1 MKPTRLFPAILLAL
15 TTTACAPA
23 DPAVTGHGQ
32 FWLGVVGILVQIGIA
47 WVGWRIAKSVR
58 QAASAQKKRENA
70 RIAREKEV
78 EEARVAR
85 EKRVQEGRDRLHAFD
100 GYRRELGRFADV
112 VIDVMGE
119 IQTLIAFNPDRA
131 AVPAEARQKFIEERS
146 GLIGR
151 VSSLLDRGRFFFP
164 NQEVAGIGEHKG
176 SAHQGLRDPVLN
188 RILVASYVLMATDYE
203 SFDRNRESWI
213 RWETLTTVATGSEGH
228 VCSAFQRLS
237 QAEQSRLAEK
247 LTKKD
252 GIRLM
257 DLIVSAKRAFVS
269 ELFDIL
275 QPGSWLQQV
284 EGAYGID
291 LSSRKPEEP
300 AVRISLT

>member
-1 MKPTRLFPAILLAL
+1 M
-15 TTTACAPA
+15 
-23 DPAVTGHGQ
+23 
-32 FWLGVVGILVQIGIA
+32 
-47 WVGWRIAKSVR
+47 
-58 QAASAQKKRENA
+58 
-70 RIAREKEV
+70 
-78 EEARVAR
+78 
-85 EKRVQEGRDRLHAFD
+85 
-100 GYRRELGRFADV
+100 
-112 VIDVMGE
+112 
-119 IQTLIAFNPDRA
+119 
-131 AVPAEARQKFIEERS
+131 
-146 GLIGR
+146 
-151 VSSLLDRGRFFFP
+151 SSLLDRGRFFFP
-164 NQEVAGIGEHKG
+164 NQKVAGIGEHKG

-188 RILVASYVLMATDYE
+188 RILAASHVLMATDYQ

-300 AVRISLT
+300 AVRISLP